1 MSLLADTAICLRC
14 WDFSETSQTVSLL
27 TREHGII
34 RGLAKGSRREGGMFS
49 GGFDPLTRGH
59 LLARLKVGRDLA
71 TLTEWQLERVWWS
84 ARSNL
89 EVNRR
94 AIYMADLVQR
104 MITDHDPHPTV
115 FDSLVEALDRMDA
128 GHGEDWP
135 LLRFQ
140 WAVLCETGYRPELD
154 IDVET
159 KDALNG
165 DVTVFAF
172 SSTQGGVVRTRV
184 CRTACVCGGRRLKCF
199 ECCRRINPCRP
210 LIHRRCTVQGN
221 SLPTTFATSS
231 ARSRRRCVGCGLPDP
246 APILRACGPS
256 PC

>member
-104 MITDHDPHPTV
+104 LITDHDPHPCV
-115 FDSLVEALDRMDA
+115 FDSLAEALDRMDA

-159 KDALNG
+159 KEALNG
-165 DVTVFAF
+165 EVTVLAF
-172 SSTQGGVVRTRV
+172 SSTQGGVVTDTGMPDRV
-184 CRTACVCGGRRLKCF
+184 RVRRETIEMLRMLQDDQPMQAIDPQTLHRAGRLLAHYLRDIIGT
-199 ECCRRINPCRP
+199 ESAAMRWMW
-210 LIHRRCTVQGN
+210 
-221 SLPTTFATSS
+221 SS
-231 ARSRRRCVGCGLPDP
+231 
-246 APILRACGPS
+246 
-256 PC
+256 

>member
-172 SSTQGGVVRTRV
+172 SSTQGGVVTDTGMPDRV
-184 CRTACVCGGRRLKCF
+184 RVRRETIEMLRMLQ
-199 ECCRRINPCRP
+199 EDQPMQAIDPQT
-210 LIHRRCTVQGN
+210 LHRAGKLLAHYLRDIIGTE
-221 SLPTTFATSS
+221 SAAMRWMWSS
-231 ARSRRRCVGCGLPDP
+231 
-246 APILRACGPS
+246 
-256 PC
+256 